1 MLTSWSIIDL
11 NVRDND
17 GKIHFIVPCQNG
29 RFDIVQARPKQ
40 QKNLGIYSQNNVG
53 RTQDDE
59 AVFKGRTSNIK
70 GLLFWCSTLLSKV
83 DKLEAASMYNAP
95 LLSYFFFTRAYL
107 KGTLGRGCKKLFGP
121 IFGRLRAADT
131 KVVVSQP
138 PFVNRDPPIRQV
150 LFFGSFFAPIFNVYA
165 NYSWRGFMVKL
176 LLQS

>member
-1 MLTSWSIIDL
+1 MKETL
-11 NVRDND
+11 NLLWLANMNVFILFILDF
-17 GKIHFIVPCQNG
+17 GK
-29 RFDIVQARPKQ
+29 ARIA
-40 QKNLGIYSQNNVG
+40 KNLGFFSQKNVG

-121 IFGRLRAADT
+121 IFGRRRAADT
-131 KVVVSQP
+131 KVVVS
-138 PFVNRDPPIRQV
+138 
-150 LFFGSFFAPIFNVYA
+150 
-165 NYSWRGFMVKL
+165 
-176 LLQS
+176 

>member
-1 MLTSWSIIDL
+1 MNVTSI
-11 NVRDND
+11 D
-17 GKIHFIVPCQNG
+17 GKTHFIEACKYG
-29 RFDIVQARPKQ
+29 HFDIVYLKIGKARIA
-40 QKNLGIYSQNNVG
+40 KNLGFFSQKNVG

-131 KVVVSQP
+131 KVVVS
-138 PFVNRDPPIRQV
+138 
-150 LFFGSFFAPIFNVYA
+150 
-165 NYSWRGFMVKL
+165 
-176 LLQS
+176 